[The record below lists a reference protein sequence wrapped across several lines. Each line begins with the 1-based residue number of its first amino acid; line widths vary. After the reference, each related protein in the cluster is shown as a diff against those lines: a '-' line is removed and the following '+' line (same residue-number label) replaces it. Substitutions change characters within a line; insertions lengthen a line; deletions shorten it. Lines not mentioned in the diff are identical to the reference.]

1 MLRNTKIL
9 AGSSHPELANLV
21 SKRLGTPLADATLK
35 KFSNKETSV
44 EIGVSVRGEDV
55 FIIQSGSNEMNDNI
69 IELCI
74 MIQAA
79 RIGSAK
85 RVTAVLPYFPYCKQS
100 KRKGR
105 TCITAKLVANM
116 LAVAGVDHIITMD
129 LHASQMQG
137 FFQRPVDNLY
147 AEPSIAKWITQNV
160 PNWQQAVVVS
170 KNAGGA
176 KRVTSLADAL
186 RLDFALIHKDRAR
199 AGPQGHNRPYSG
211 MPKMNGTVR
220 LSEEDEES
228 VVNGE
233 GSTASDDLMMASISS
248 LNEAGVNGDVMNTAV
263 SVVANHE
270 GEESTIT
277 LVGDVKNKPVFLTDD
292 MVDNCRT
299 FLDAAE
305 HLVKKCG
312 AEKVYIIATHGVL
325 SGDAVQ
331 QIENC
336 ESVYRLVVTNTFPI
350 PKEKIEQ
357 CSKLCIIDISS
368 TLAEAIRRTHNGESV
383 SFLFNHAE

>member
-21 SKRLGTPLADATLK
+21 SKRLATPLADTKLK

-44 EIGVSVRGEDV
+44 EIGS
-55 FIIQSGSNEMNDNI
+55 QEMNDNI

-160 PNWQQAVVVS
+160 PNWQDGVVVS

-211 MPKMNGTVR
+211 MPKANGSVR
-220 LSEEDEES
+220 VAEEDEDS
-228 VVNGE
+228 VNNIEVE
-233 GSTASDDLMMASISS
+233 EDIMMASISS
-248 LNEAGVNGDVMNTAV
+248 LNEAGLNGDVMNAAV
-263 SVVANHE
+263 SVVANTE

-277 LVGDVKNKPVFLTDD
+277 LVGDVKGKPVYLTDD
-292 MVDNCRT
+292 MVDNVGT
-299 FLDAAE
+299 FLDAAD
-305 HLVKKCG
+305 HLMKKCG
-312 AEKVYIIATHGVL
+312 AAKVYIIGTHGVL
-325 SGDAVQ
+325 SGDAVEKIQ
-331 QIENC
+331 NC
-336 ESVYRLVVTNTFPI
+336 DSVYKLVVTNTFPI
-350 PKEKIEQ
+350 PKEKLER
-357 CSKLCIIDISS
+357 CSKLEVIDISS

-383 SFLFNHAE
+383 SYLFNHVN

>member
-1 MLRNTKIL
+1 MRNTKIL
-9 AGSSHPELANLV
+9 SGSSHLELAQLV
-21 SKRLGTPLADATLK
+21 AKKLGTPLADTTSK

-44 EIGVSVRGEDV
+44 EIGVSIRGEDV
-55 FIIQSGSNEMNDNI
+55 FIIQSGSNDMNDNI

-85 RVTAVLPYFPYCKQS
+85 RITAVLPYFPYCKQS

-147 AEPSIAKWITQNV
+147 AEPVIARWITQHV
-160 PNWQQAVVVS
+160 PQWENGVVVS

-199 AGPQGHNRPYSG
+199 SGPQGHNRPYSG
-211 MPKMNGTVR
+211 MPKSGN
-220 LSEEDEES
+220 EA
-228 VVNGE
+228 
-233 GSTASDDLMMASISS
+233 TASLSQQQMDETEGDETIMEDLTASISS
-248 LNEAGVNGDVMNTAV
+248 LNDLGSNVDIMNAAV
-263 SVVANHE
+263 SIVADTD

-277 LVGDVKNKPVFLTDD
+277 LVGDVKDKTVFLTDD
-292 MVDNCRT
+292 IIDGCQT
-299 FLDAAE
+299 FLDAAD
-305 HLVKKCG
+305 HLIHKCG
-312 AEKVYIIATHGVL
+312 AAKVYIIATHGVL
-325 SGDAVQ
+325 SG
-331 QIENC
+331 
-336 ESVYRLVVTNTFPI
+336 ESVQKIQACQSVHKLVVTNTFPI
-350 PKEKIEQ
+350 PRTKMDQCEK
-357 CSKLCIIDISS
+357 LVIIDIS
-368 TLAEAIRRTHNGESV
+368 TTVAEAIRRTHNGESV
-383 SFLFNHAE
+383 SYLFNHAD